1 VVSAGVAASGYS
13 DPSPAVTVVP
23 TKPPATV
30 TGVAVVGGVKTLTVS
45 WKAPTTTDGLTGFV
59 ATATSAGITPVTCT
73 AVVTATTCSMPSLTP
88 AVYSVTVVA
97 KGATVSSAP
106 STAVEGTAITAVAPT
121 LPGTLPASGGTLTIT
136 GTPKAGSTVIVN
148 GTGFAPFTG
157 VTIGL
162 YTPLV
167 NMKTVTTGSTGGF
180 TVEVT
185 IPTGNTGSKTI
196 VAGGQTSATNTA
208 VKYLTAAVTVA

>member
-1 VVSAGVAASGYS
+1 LPPRTSASF
-13 DPSPAVTVVP
+13 SPTSS
-23 TKPPATV
+23 T
-30 TGVAVVGGVKTLTVS
+30 TGTTLTV
-45 WKAPTTTDGLTGFV
+45 KANPS
-59 ATATSAGITPVTCT
+59 AKPTSAT
-73 AVVTATTCSMPSLTP
+73 
-88 AVYSVTVVA
+88 
-97 KGATVSSAP
+97 
-106 STAVEGTAITAVAPT
+106 
-121 LPGTLPASGGTLTIT
+121 TLTIT

-185 IPTGNTGSKTI
+185 IPAGNTGSKTI